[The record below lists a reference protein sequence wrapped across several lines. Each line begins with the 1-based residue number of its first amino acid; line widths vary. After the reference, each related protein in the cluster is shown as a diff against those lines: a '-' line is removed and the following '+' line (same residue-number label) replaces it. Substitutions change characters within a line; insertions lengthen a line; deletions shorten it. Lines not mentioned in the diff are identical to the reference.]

1 MPKHLMPKLRSH
13 LIPAYS
19 YGYPI
24 SVAGTPMSDPIPAA
38 LESSAR
44 LFFGFLLWGVSAT
57 LTFVLLVSLGDGIIL
72 SKVLLGVVAVALEG
86 SKILAWRK
94 GGPSRIYAVAL
105 IILSGIASLGTS
117 LEVVEKSKGSFLSPA
132 PQDLASSASFQAME
146 GELKSIDAEI
156 STILSRIQ
164 SLPADYT
171 SAATR
176 LVSYLSTLRD
186 RKQVLIASLSN
197 DEAVVGKSHLNG
209 SMIALL
215 GRTLGLHPETLLLVL
230 LLFVSAS
237 IEVGALLLTIPD
249 HEAQETVRK
258 AIGPSADSP
267 PRGDTSFEASPL
279 LSPSYAPPITPEDF
293 LEAAKDGADLPFL
306 RGRDN
311 TAEKLGIS
319 YAEAKRLVGK
329 LIEDGRVVVEGKR
342 LRLAYPES

>member
-1 MPKHLMPKLRSH
+1 MSK
-13 LIPAYS
+13 
-19 YGYPI
+19 
-24 SVAGTPMSDPIPAA
+24 TPTFHV
-38 LESSAR
+38 ESSLR

-57 LTFVLLVSLGDGIIL
+57 LTFVLLLSLGDGAIF
-72 SKVLLGVVAVALEG
+72 SKVLLGIVAVALEG

-94 GGPSRIYAVAL
+94 RGPSRVYAIAL

-117 LEVVEKSKGSFLSPA
+117 LQVVEKSKGSFLSPL
-132 PQDLASSASFQAME
+132 PQDLTSSPSYLAKV

-156 STILSRIQ
+156 SIITFRIQ
-164 SLPADYT
+164 SLPVDYT
-171 SAATR
+171 TAATR
-176 LVSYLSTLRD
+176 LVSNLSTLRD
-186 RKQVLIASLSN
+186 RKQALIESLAQ
-197 DEAVVGKSHLNG
+197 DEASVGTSHENG
-209 SMIALL
+209 TMIAFL
-215 GRTLGLHPETLLLVL
+215 GRTLGLRPETLLLLL

-249 HEAQETVRK
+249 HKAQETVRNAK
-258 AIGPSADSP
+258 EPASESATA
-267 PRGDTSFEASPL
+267 GDTSLDASPL

-319 YAEAKRLVGK
+319 YAEAKRLVAK

-342 LRLAYPES
+342 LRLAPIKDSAAPPQTTL